1 MRSNYTRFIPGE
13 EIDDVAQWSFGA
25 VDAAALRK
33 EQQAREQLQADQA
46 QVQRDEGYALGF
58 AEGRHQGHAEAMLE
72 AQQQVDA
79 FLADQG
85 AQTARQLAELV
96 QAAHAQLEAAE
107 QVAARGMLELACEL
121 ARQVLRHEVA
131 TNPNTL
137 LPVIR
142 EALTPLIADS
152 KPVLLK
158 LHPLDLDMLQDVLQA
173 EYPGLPVSL
182 LADATLSRG
191 GCLVQSAG
199 TQIDGTLEK
208 RWARA
213 VGQLGL
219 NLAWQQ
225 EDSDVS

>member
-1 MRSNYTRFIPGE
+1 MSSNYSRFIPGE
-13 EIDDVAQWSFGA
+13 EIDAVAQWRFGA
-25 VDAAALRK
+25 VDAAAMLL
-33 EQQAREQLQADQA
+33 EEQARARLREEQAEA
-46 QVQRDEGYALGF
+46 FREEGYAKGF
-58 AEGRHQGHAEAMLE
+58 AEGLAQGHGQAMLE
-72 AQQQVDA
+72 AQEQVNA
-79 FLADQG
+79 FLNNQG
-85 AQTARQLAELV
+85 QDTARQLAALV
-96 QAAHAQLEAAE
+96 ASAHAQLDAAE

-152 KPVLLK
+152 KSTVLK
-158 LHPLDLDMLQDVLQA
+158 LHPLDMDMLEDVLRA
-173 EYPGLPVSL
+173 EYPNLPLTL
-182 LADATLSRG
+182 LADATITRG
-191 GCLVQSAG
+191 GCQIQSTG

-219 NLAWQQ
+219 NLPWEATAD
-225 EDSDVS
+225 EP

>member
-1 MRSNYTRFIPGE
+1 MSSNYSRFIPGE
-13 EIDDVAQWSFGA
+13 EIDAVAQWRFGA
-25 VDAAALRK
+25 VDAAAMLL
-33 EQQAREQLQADQA
+33 EEQARARLQEEQAEA
-46 QVQRDEGYALGF
+46 FREEGYAKGF
-58 AEGRHQGHAEAMLE
+58 AEGLAQGHGQAMLE
-72 AQQQVDA
+72 AQEQVNA
-79 FLADQG
+79 FLNNQG
-85 AQTARQLAELV
+85 QDTARQLAALV
-96 QAAHAQLEAAE
+96 ASAHVQLDAAE

-152 KPVLLK
+152 KSTVLK
-158 LHPLDLDMLQDVLQA
+158 LHPLDMDMLEDVLRA
-173 EYPGLPVSL
+173 EYPSLPLTL
-182 LADATLSRG
+182 LADAAITRG
-191 GCLVQSAG
+191 GCQIQSTG

-219 NLAWQQ
+219 NLPWEAAAD
-225 EDSDVS
+225 EP